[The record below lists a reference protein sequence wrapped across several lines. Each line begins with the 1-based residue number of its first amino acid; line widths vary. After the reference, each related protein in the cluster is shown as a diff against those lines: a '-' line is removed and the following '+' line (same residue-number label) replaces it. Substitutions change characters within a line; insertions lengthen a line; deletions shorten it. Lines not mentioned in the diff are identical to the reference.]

1 MTLVLFILG
10 FVLGAG
16 AIVFA
21 LQNNEIVA
29 LTFLS
34 WQFESTVAL
43 LVIASVAVGILI
55 GLLAVVPSVF
65 SSSLRIMGLKKDNR
79 KLVDEIVARDNAER
93 LAVTNPPLDIRQQ

>member
-1 MTLVLFILG
+1 M
-10 FVLGAG
+10 
-16 AIVFA
+16 FA

-55 GLLAVVPSVF
+55 GLLAVVPSAF

-93 LAVTNPPLDIRQQ
+93 LAITNPPLDIRQ